1 MQWRGHVWPYLTF
14 DVTQCISWECRSWFS
29 WINSHDPD
37 VDNMQWEFSHFG
49 NVFKRAPLLERPTCF
64 TLTYN
69 TSLLLQDKYGW
80 LGCFLLTT
88 KATGTT
94 VLTIFLRVYFP
105 NHHALLEQIR
115 DVSRLPTQRPLPP
128 RWCCSPSSSSTPSL
142 RRHYIVGHNL
152 DKYGRLGGFLLRPQ
166 LSLSTSSG
174 LGRRLLASCCCCYL
188 WHHLHRHRRRNPHH
202 FHDHLLARCRVKEI
216 NLFCSEQNMGGCSY
230 SPN

>member
-1 MQWRGHVWPYLTF
+1 M
-14 DVTQCISWECRSWFS
+14 
-29 WINSHDPD
+29 
-37 VDNMQWEFSHFG
+37 
-49 NVFKRAPLLERPTCF
+49 
-64 TLTYN
+64 YN

-80 LGCFLLTT
+80 LGCFLL

-94 VLTIFLRVYFP
+94 LLTIFLRVYFP

-188 WHHLHRHRRRNPHH
+188 WHHLHRHRRRNHHH
-202 FHDHLLARCRVKEI
+202 FHDHLEGNKFV
-216 NLFCSEQNMGGCSY
+216 LFWAKYGGGVVIPLTRWSLLSLY
-230 SPN
+230 RYFGTPPTQKNKTKKK

>member
-1 MQWRGHVWPYLTF
+1 
-14 DVTQCISWECRSWFS
+14 
-29 WINSHDPD
+29 
-37 VDNMQWEFSHFG
+37 MQWEFSHFG

-64 TLTYN
+64 TVHDLCTTPAYYFRQIWMAG
-69 TSLLLQDKYGW
+69 LLP
-80 LGCFLLTT
+80 T
-88 KATGTT
+88 KGHWHHL
-94 VLTIFLRVYFP
+94 VFKPYFSECFP